1 MFVTQASGLRRYCFH
16 IKILNLKLGLVA
28 VEALK
33 LHTLIR
39 EQPEEML
46 QLMQAE
52 S

>member
-1 MFVTQASGLRRYCFH
+1 MFVTQASGLRRYCFRN
-16 IKILNLKLGLVA
+16 KILNLKLGLVA

-33 LHTLIR
+33 LHTLR

-46 QLMQAE
+46 QLIHAE